1 MVSRRI
7 EQMVDEQ
14 VRRWEHA
21 KSQEKR
27 EASGEASLVTVSREP
42 GSGGQLIAERLAEAL
57 GYDMFHQNIVHRM
70 AESSNVSAQ
79 LLHSLDEDGINIIE
93 EWLTG
98 FSQHLW
104 PDQYLKQLIRVIG
117 SIGQHGR
124 AVIVGRGANFILPLD
139 YCFRVRVVASRRN
152 RVRNV
157 AHEFGVSEQ
166 EAERRIVRAESD
178 RSAFIRKYFHTDVTD
193 PHNYDLLLNT
203 DRIGLDEC
211 VAMIR
216 ADLEQMRQGS

>member
-21 KSQEKR
+21 KSREKR
-27 EASGEASLVTVSREP
+27 EESGKVTLVTLSREP
-42 GSGGQLIAERLAEAL
+42 GSGGQIIAERLAEDL

-139 YCFRVRVVASRRN
+139 YCFRVRVVASGKT

-157 AHEFGVSEQ
+157 ARQFEVSRE
-166 EAERRIVRAESD
+166 EAERRIVKSESD
-178 RSAFIRKYFHTDVTD
+178 RSAFIRKYFHADIAD
-193 PHNYDLLLNT
+193 PHNYDLVLNT
-203 DRIGLDEC
+203 DRIGLENC
-211 VAMIR
+211 VEVIR
-216 ADLEQMRQGS
+216 AGLERVQHG